1 VKHLFLAL
9 LPVLLLA
16 ASPASAAD
24 QPAAARPVAAP
35 AAAPRVLAPP
45 RAPVAS
51 GQARVAQG
59 NIVPHYG
66 SAWRPDEL
74 AALRPKYADL
84 RPRAR
89 TNRE

>member
-1 VKHLFLAL
+1 VKHLLLAL
-9 LPVLLLA
+9 LPVLVLA
-16 ASPASAAD
+16 AAPASAAD
-24 QPAAARPVAAP
+24 QPAAAKPGAAP
-35 AAAPRVLAPP
+35 AAARVLAPP
-45 RAPVAS
+45 RAPVAN